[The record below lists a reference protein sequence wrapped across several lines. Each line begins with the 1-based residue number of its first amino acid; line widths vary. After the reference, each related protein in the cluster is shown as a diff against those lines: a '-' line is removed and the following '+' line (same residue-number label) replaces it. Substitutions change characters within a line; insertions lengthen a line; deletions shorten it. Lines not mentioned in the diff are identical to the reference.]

1 MIILSLKSY
10 IITRIILALPMIFI
24 LLAVIFFIL
33 RIIPGDPVLAI
44 LGGKAPI
51 EVIQQKRHEL
61 GLDKPV
67 LIQFFDY
74 IKGIMT
80 GNLGTSTLTNRP
92 VFEELKDR
100 FPATLEL
107 TIFSFLIALIIGLFW
122 GAESAWR
129 KDEGLDIVARVYSL
143 LLYAIPVFWF
153 GLILQLVFASYLRWL
168 PVGGRIPASAEFK
181 IVTGLYVLDAILSK
195 DWHGLIDVFRYL
207 ALPSITL
214 GMVISSVFL
223 RMVRNNTVLMLSKD
237 FVKAA
242 RARGLRK
249 KIVLY
254 GHAVR
259 NAFVPIFT
267 IMGME
272 FAILLAGAILTE
284 TTFSWPGI
292 GSYLVMKIRYRDFP
306 AIQGTIVFF
315 ALFIVIISIIIDIVN
330 ALVDPRV
337 RY

>member
-1 MIILSLKSY
+1 
-10 IITRIILALPMIFI
+10 MIFI
-24 LLAVIFFIL
+24 LLSVIFVIL
-33 RIIPGDPVLAI
+33 RVMPGDPVLAI
-44 LGGKAPI
+44 LGGKAPK
-51 EVIQQKRHEL
+51 EVIEEKRHEM
-61 GLDKPV
+61 GLDKPILAQFGDYVVNV
-67 LIQFFDY
+67 L
-74 IKGIMT
+74 KGDF
-80 GNLGTSTLTNRP
+80 GTSTLTNRP
-92 VFEELKDR
+92 VIDEIKDR

-107 TIFSFLIALIIGLFW
+107 TIFSFIVALLIGIFW
-122 GAESAWR
+122 GAEAAWR
-129 KDEGLDIVARVYSL
+129 KDGALDIAARVYSL
-143 LLYAIPVFWF
+143 LIYAFPVFWF
-153 GLILQLVFASYLRWL
+153 GLLLQLIFGSYLRWL
-168 PVGGRIPASAEFK
+168 PVGGRISAVVNFK
-181 IVTGLYVLDAILSK
+181 VVTGLYVLDALIAR
-195 DWHGLIDVFRYL
+195 DWKGLMEALKYL

-214 GMVISSVFL
+214 GTVISSIFL

-242 RARGLRK
+242 RARGLK
-249 KIVLY
+249 KRIVLY

-272 FAILLAGAILTE
+272 FALLLAGAVLTE

-315 ALFIVIISIIIDIVN
+315 AIFIVITSIVIDIVN